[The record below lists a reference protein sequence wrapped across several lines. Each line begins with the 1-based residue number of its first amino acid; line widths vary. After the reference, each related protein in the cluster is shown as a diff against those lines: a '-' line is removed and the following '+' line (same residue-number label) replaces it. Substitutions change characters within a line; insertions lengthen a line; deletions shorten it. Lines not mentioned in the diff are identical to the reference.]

1 MRDRIVDMKVVLA
14 MSISLNGLVA
24 RENGEE
30 DWLPSEGW
38 DEFLTEVINF
48 GNFIMGRETYE
59 LVTKLYPD
67 YNFDNVTGSRKVI
80 VSRNKAFVVKDEAY
94 QIVHSPEEA
103 LSLLES
109 SEMNSALLIG
119 GGKLNSEFL
128 IRGLVDEIWLTVN
141 PFILGEG
148 RPFIA
153 PKNFDKELN
162 LLSCEQIT
170 KDRLLVKYS
179 VSK

>member
-1 MRDRIVDMKVVLA
+1 MKVVLA

-38 DEFLTEVINF
+38 DEFLMEVKNF
-48 GNFIMGRETYE
+48 DNFVMGRETYE
-59 LVTKLYPD
+59 LVTRLYPD
-67 YNFDNVTGSRKVI
+67 YNFDKVTASKKVI
-80 VSRNKAFVVKDEAY
+80 VTRNKDFTASVSGYD
-94 QIVHSPEEA
+94 IVHSPEEA
-103 LSLLES
+103 LSLLEA

-128 IRGLVDEIWLTVN
+128 TRGLVDEIWLTVN
-141 PFILGEG
+141 PFILGGG
-148 RPFIA
+148 RPFVA
-153 PKNFDKELN
+153 PETFEKELK
-162 LLSCEQIT
+162 LQSCEQIT

-179 VSK
+179 VSN

>member
-1 MRDRIVDMKVVLA
+1 MKVVLA

-38 DEFLTEVINF
+38 DEFLVEAKNF
-48 GNFIMGRETYE
+48 DNFVMGRETYE

-67 YNFDNVTGSRKVI
+67 YNFDNVSASKKVI
-80 VSRNKAFVVKDEAY
+80 VTRSKNFIVPGNGYE
-94 QIVHSPEEA
+94 IVHSPEEA
-103 LSLLES
+103 LSLLEAS
-109 SEMNSALLIG
+109 KMNSALLIG

-128 IRGLVDEIWLTVN
+128 TRGLVDEIWLTVN

-148 RPFIA
+148 RPFVA
-153 PKNFDKELN
+153 PQKFDKELK
-162 LLSCEQIT
+162 LQSCKQIT

-179 VSK
+179 IPK

>member
-1 MRDRIVDMKVVLA
+1 MKVVLA

-38 DEFLTEVINF
+38 NDFLIEVKNF
-48 GNFIMGRETYE
+48 DNFVMGRETYE
-59 LVTKLYPD
+59 LVTKLYPN
-67 YNFDNVTGSRKVI
+67 YNFDNVTASKKII
-80 VSRNKAFVVKDEAY
+80 VTRNKDFTVSANGYE
-94 QIVHSPEEA
+94 IVHSPEEA
-103 LSLLES
+103 LSLLEA
-109 SEMNSALLIG
+109 SEMNSTLLIG

-128 IRGLVDEIWLTVN
+128 IKGLVDEIWLTVN

-153 PKNFDKELN
+153 PKKFEKELK
-162 LLSCEQIT
+162 LQSYEQIT

>member
-1 MRDRIVDMKVVLA
+1 MKVILA

-38 DEFLTEVINF
+38 DEFLIEAKNF
-48 GNFIMGRETYE
+48 DNFVMGRETYE

-67 YNFDNVTGSRKVI
+67 YNFDSVTASKKII
-80 VSRNKAFVVKDEAY
+80 VTRNKDFTAIGYE
-94 QIVHSPEEA
+94 IVHSPEEA
-103 LSLLES
+103 LSLLEAT
-109 SEMNSALLIG
+109 EMNSALLIG

-128 IRGLVDEIWLTVN
+128 TRGLVDEIWLTLN

-153 PKNFDKELN
+153 PKNFDKELK
-162 LLSCEQIT
+162 LQSCKQIT

-179 VSK
+179 VQSPKIAVE